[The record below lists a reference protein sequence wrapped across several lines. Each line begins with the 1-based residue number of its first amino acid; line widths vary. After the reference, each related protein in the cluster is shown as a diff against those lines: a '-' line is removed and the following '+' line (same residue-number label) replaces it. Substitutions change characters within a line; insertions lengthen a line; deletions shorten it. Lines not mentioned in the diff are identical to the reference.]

1 MIARMTE
8 AWIFACGF
16 LFLSFRGN
24 APLFRGIMAHE
35 RGRQVFDAGSV
46 ERGGGVEDN
55 DSQGHVPHLHGV
67 VGHFHMPDL
76 RRRNFHCNTTKNQT
90 NSHQNTHADRLHAS
104 SWSRRAQL
112 VFSRRCRRN
121 RILYGSH
128 KQFLSILHQLYF
140 HEFLRNLCLVDSEQ
154 TLASQTS
161 RIAYRLRIIR
171 NWNSLTYHHTIHWSF
186 LLFR

>member
-1 MIARMTE
+1 MTIRAMFHTCMELWGIFICLICTGGILIATPR
-8 AWIFACGF
+8 
-16 LFLSFRGN
+16 
-24 APLFRGIMAHE
+24 
-35 RGRQVFDAGSV
+35 
-46 ERGGGVEDN
+46 
-55 DSQGHVPHLHGV
+55 
-67 VGHFHMPDL
+67 
-76 RRRNFHCNTTKNQT
+76 KNQT
-90 NSHQNTHADRLHAS
+90 HSHQNTYADRLHAS

-121 RILYGSH
+121 HILHGSH

-154 TLASQTS
+154 TSASHTS
-161 RIAYRLRIIR
+161 RIVCRLRIIR

>member
-1 MIARMTE
+1 MTE
-8 AWIFACGF
+8 AWIFTCGF

-24 APLFRGIMAHE
+24 APLFRGIMTHE
-35 RGRQVFDAGSV
+35 RARQVFGAGSV
-46 ERGGGVEDN
+46 VGGGED

-90 NSHQNTHADRLHAS
+90 NSHQNTHADCLHAS
-104 SWSRRAQL
+104 SWSRRTQL

-121 RILYGSH
+121 HILHGSH

-154 TLASQTS
+154 TSASQTS
-161 RIAYRLRIIR
+161 RIVCRLRIIR
-171 NWNSLTYHHTIHWSF
+171 NWNSPTYHHTIHWSF

>member
-46 ERGGGVEDN
+46 EGGGEDN

-67 VGHFHMPDL
+67 VG
-76 RRRNFHCNTTKNQT
+76 
-90 NSHQNTHADRLHAS
+90 
-104 SWSRRAQL
+104 
-112 VFSRRCRRN
+112 VFS
-121 RILYGSH
+121 Y
-128 KQFLSILHQLYF
+128 
-140 HEFLRNLCLVDSEQ
+140 V
-154 TLASQTS
+154 
-161 RIAYRLRIIR
+161 
-171 NWNSLTYHHTIHWSF
+171 
-186 LLFR
+186 